1 MAVAHDGLIASIHRG
16 RPARAESPSAPSSP
30 AAVAADGGERGWS
43 RLPRLAQLYV
53 CGVGALGA
61 LAVGTAL
68 PSLAGEHWK
77 TVAVLLLLALPAS
90 TLTVSFSH
98 NVSTLTICQVLDY
111 LALLLLGPR
120 EAVLVAAVGGWAQ
133 CTLGSRNRNPLHMTV
148 FSVST
153 LAIAASAA
161 GGIYVGLGGQPG
173 SWTWSSAEGPFVAAT
188 TAFFLFNSGLIAA
201 AIGLSTSQSSIR
213 VWCETFIWTWPGY
226 LLGAGVAAAAVI
238 SLNEGRIWPVLFLAI
253 PMIVTFQNL
262 RAYVQQINDA
272 ATDGLTEL
280 ANQRAIFSI
289 TTREI
294 SRAKRQHTSLGVL
307 LIDVDEFKA
316 INDTYGHLAGDRAL
330 QHVARILRHSVHAYD
345 SCGRLA
351 GDEFVVVLA
360 DCDRP
365 QAESKAAALQ
375 SICEST
381 AFMPKP
387 GVEARLRISVGVGVY
402 PKDGTSTEALI
413 ASADASMYRDKFS
426 RRARRAH
433 SRQRS

>member
-1 MAVAHDGLIASIHRG
+1 MAVAHDGLIASTLRG
-16 RPARAESPSAPSSP
+16 RPARAESPSTPPSP
-30 AAVAADGGERGWS
+30 AADGGAHGWT

-53 CGVGALGA
+53 CGAGAVGALAIGAALPA
-61 LAVGTAL
+61 LAGD
-68 PSLAGEHWK
+68 HWK
-77 TVAVLLLLALPAS
+77 LLWVLLLLALPAS

-133 CTLGSRNRNPLHMTV
+133 CTLGSRHRNPVHMTV

-153 LAIAASAA
+153 LAIAATAA
-161 GGIYVGLGGQPG
+161 GGVYVGFGGQPG

-188 TAFFLFNSGLIAA
+188 TVFFLFNSGLIAA
-201 AIGLSTSQSSIR
+201 AIGLSTAQSPVR

-253 PMIVTFQNL
+253 PMVVTFQNL
-262 RAYVQQINDA
+262 RAYVQRINDA
-272 ATDGLTEL
+272 ATDALTEL
-280 ANQRAIFSI
+280 ANQRAILS
-289 TTREI
+289 TTSREI
-294 SRAKRQHTSLGVL
+294 SRAKRQNANLAVL
-307 LIDVDEFKA
+307 LIDVDEFKT

-330 QHVARILRHSVHAYD
+330 QQVARILSQAVRAHD
-345 SCGRLA
+345 SCGRLG

-365 QAESKAAALQ
+365 QAERKAAALQ

-387 GVEARLRISVGVGVY
+387 GVEAPLRISVGVGVY
-402 PKDGTSTEALI
+402 PKDGLSPEALI

-426 RRARRAH
+426 RKSRR
-433 SRQRS
+433 RS

>member
-1 MAVAHDGLIASIHRG
+1 MAVAYDGLIASTHRG
-16 RPARAESPSAPSSP
+16 RPARTDSPSDFPTP
-30 AAVAADGGERGWS
+30 GAVAADTPAHAWI
-43 RLPRLAQLYV
+43 RLPKLARFYV
-53 CGVGALGA
+53 CGVSALGA

-68 PSLAGEHWK
+68 PALAGEHWK
-77 TVAVLLLLALPAS
+77 ILAVLLLLSLPAS

-120 EAVLVAAVGGWAQ
+120 EAVLVATIGGWAQ
-133 CTLGSRNRNPLHMTV
+133 CTLGSRHRNPVHMTV

-153 LAIAASAA
+153 LAIAATGA
-161 GGIYVGLGGQPG
+161 GGVYVGMGGHPG

-188 TAFFLFNSGLIAA
+188 TVFFLLNSGLIAA
-201 AIGLSTSQSSIR
+201 AIGLSSGQSTFR

-253 PMIVTFQNL
+253 PMVVTFQNL
-262 RAYVQQINDA
+262 RAYVQRINDA
-272 ATDGLTEL
+272 ATDPLTEL
-280 ANQRAIFSI
+280 ANQRAILST

-294 SRAKRQHTSLGVL
+294 SRAKRQNASLAVL
-307 LIDVDEFKA
+307 LIDVDDFKS

-330 QHVARILRHSVHAYD
+330 QQVARILRQAVRAHD
-345 SCGRLA
+345 SCGRLG

-360 DCDRP
+360 DCERA
-365 QAESKAAALQ
+365 QAENKAVALR

-387 GVEARLRISVGVGVY
+387 GVEATLRISVGVGVY
-402 PKDGTSTEALI
+402 PKDGLSPEALI

-426 RRARRAH
+426 RKARNAH
-433 SRQRS
+433 SSGHS

>member
-1 MAVAHDGLIASIHRG
+1 MAVAHDGLIASTLRG
-16 RPARAESPSAPSSP
+16 RPARAESPSTPPSP
-30 AAVAADGGERGWS
+30 AADGGAHGWT
-43 RLPRLAQLYV
+43 RLPRLAQWYV
-53 CGVGALGA
+53 CGAGAVGALAIGAALPA
-61 LAVGTAL
+61 LAGD
-68 PSLAGEHWK
+68 HWK
-77 TVAVLLLLALPAS
+77 LLWVLLLLALPAS

-133 CTLGSRNRNPLHMTV
+133 CTLGSRHRNPVHMTV

-153 LAIAASAA
+153 LAIAATAA
-161 GGIYVGLGGQPG
+161 GGVYVGFGGQPG

-188 TAFFLFNSGLIAA
+188 TVFFLFNSGLIAA
-201 AIGLSTSQSSIR
+201 AIGLSTAQSPVR

-253 PMIVTFQNL
+253 PMVVTFQNL
-262 RAYVQQINDA
+262 RAYVQRINDA
-272 ATDGLTEL
+272 ATDALTEL
-280 ANQRAIFSI
+280 ANQRAILS
-289 TTREI
+289 TTSREI
-294 SRAKRQHTSLGVL
+294 SRAKRQNANLAVL
-307 LIDVDEFKA
+307 LIDVDEFKS

-330 QHVARILRHSVHAYD
+330 QQVARILSQAVRAHD
-345 SCGRLA
+345 SCGRLG

-387 GVEARLRISVGVGVY
+387 GVEATLRISVGVGDY
-402 PKDGTSTEALI
+402 TKDGLSPEALI

-426 RRARRAH
+426 RK
-433 SRQRS
+433 SRPRS